1 MPKKLQLLLIDNYDS
16 FTYNLV
22 QLLRESGVPH
32 HLHIVHNDLPLNTLP
47 PNIDKILIG
56 PGPGIPEESGNLMA
70 MIATLAP
77 VKPILGVCL
86 GHQALALHFG
96 AKMGQLSHCF
106 HGADHILTQT
116 NFAAPI
122 FQDVPDKFIA
132 GRYHSWVVATDSL
145 PESLLPTAFDEQGNL
160 MAFRHKYLP
169 IDALQFH
176 PESYITEF
184 GQRMISNWLMS

>member
-1 MPKKLQLLLIDNYDS
+1 MPKTTQLLLIDNYDS

-22 QLLRESGVPH
+22 QLLRESGVAH
-32 HLHIVHNDLPLNTLP
+32 QLHIVHNDLPLSELP
-47 PNIDKILIG
+47 LRIDKVMIG
-56 PGPGIPEESGNLMA
+56 PGPGIPEESGNLMT
-70 MIATLAP
+70 MIAALAP
-77 VKPILGVCL
+77 TKPILGICL

-106 HGADHILTQT
+106 HGADHILTKT
-116 NFAAPI
+116 NFAAKI
-122 FQDVPDKFIA
+122 FQDVPEKFVA
-132 GRYHSWVVATDSL
+132 GRYHSWVVAADSL